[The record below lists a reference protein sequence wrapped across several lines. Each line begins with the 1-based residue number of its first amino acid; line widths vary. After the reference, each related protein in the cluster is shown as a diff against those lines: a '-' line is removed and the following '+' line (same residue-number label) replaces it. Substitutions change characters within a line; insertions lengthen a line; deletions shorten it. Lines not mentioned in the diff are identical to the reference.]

1 MQNQHKEFP
10 NSTQT
15 NKEKLHDE
23 IERLQSFFEKKPN
36 PIQAQC
42 AALMLWNFNDEYKI
56 PGLCE
61 SLGDIVFALSLE
73 MVKED
78 IDYLRNINHGHIQT
92 LLTVQTFLLRL
103 LRAPIMN

>member
-1 MQNQHKEFP
+1 MQNTKSAKLNP
-10 NSTQT
+10 DD
-15 NKEKLHDE
+15 KEKLHEE
-23 IERLQSFFEKKPN
+23 IERLQSFFEKKPH

-78 IDYLRNINHGHIQT
+78 IDYIETSITG
-92 LLTVQTFLLRL
+92 TFKPCLQCK
-103 LRAPIMN
+103 PFF